1 MEYWSSGKN
10 QGFGIIAPT
19 FYVSGLKTEFLK
31 SGCHLVDQT
40 LFQQGFADVL
50 HLGMFVAAPLRS

>member
-10 QGFGIIAPT
+10 QGFGIIATT

-31 SGCHLVDQT
+31 ISEIL
-40 LFQQGFADVL
+40 LF
-50 HLGMFVAAPLRS
+50 STK